1 MALQAFGR
9 HRFLST
15 KKISPGGH
23 WINITRL
30 ACKKVD
36 ADFMRAAEA
45 YACLS
50 VTLADGFISC
60 WDEKYRSNVIRPETY
75 INQYIDQSWVPL
87 IQTPPFPEYTSGHSV
102 ISTASAVMLTKLF
115 GENFHYADSTE
126 VEFGLPVRQFKSF
139 KQAAEEAAISRLY
152 GGIHYRPSIVNGVL
166 EGKEIG
172 QFITKKLRQ
181 KKEAMDSV
189 KEP

>member
-1 MALQAFGR
+1 
-9 HRFLST
+9 
-15 KKISPGGH
+15 
-23 WINITRL
+23 
-30 ACKKVD
+30 
-36 ADFMRAAEA
+36 
-45 YACLS
+45 
-50 VTLADGFISC
+50 
-60 WDEKYRSNVIRPETY
+60 
-75 INQYIDQSWVPL
+75 
-87 IQTPPFPEYTSGHSV
+87 
-102 ISTASAVMLTKLF
+102 MLTKLF

-181 KKEAMDSV
+181 KKEAMASV